1 MGPLFVS
8 TANHT
13 PPIPHLS
20 CLLAISY
27 PYEFQLGAG
36 KVIKG
41 WEVALKTMNVGDS
54 VELVLG
60 PAYAYGEAG
69 SPGATKAET
78 IPPNATLKFHVDF
91 IAIMEESSKAQDR
104 VEEDKARLAEL
115 RAQREDALKQAQA
128 AKVSTSQ
135 TSQTN
140 SSISPF
146 FPSFYLINKRV
157 VS

>member
-91 IAIMEESSKAQDR
+91 IAIMVRRFPGTTRPFSSSLLLFFFLVCA
-104 VEEDKARLAEL
+104 VPSLYPPPLSLNAR
-115 RAQREDALKQAQA
+115 
-128 AKVSTSQ
+128 
-135 TSQTN
+135 
-140 SSISPF
+140 PF
-146 FPSFYLINKRV
+146 SFAP
-157 VS
+157 